1 MNATA
6 DNAATVR
13 PLNRRMVVVVT
24 MLAAVLQ
31 ALDNTIANV
40 ALPHMQGT
48 LSATIEEMSWVLTS
62 YIVAAAVMLPLTG
75 WLADRF
81 GRKRVIVLSVI
92 AFTLASA
99 LCGMAQSLG
108 QIVVFRVLQ
117 GLAGASLMPL
127 SQAVLFDIYPPSQHG
142 RAMSIWGVGVT
153 IAPTMAPML
162 GGWLTDNYSWRW
174 VFYINVPFG
183 ILAVLG
189 LMIYYPDTKHERNKA
204 FDFFGFAA
212 LSLAVGFLQMVLDRG
227 PTKSWF
233 DSNEIKI
240 EAVISA
246 VAFYLFLVH
255 SFTAKR
261 PFVRLSIYKD
271 RNYLTGSVLILY
283 LGILLYSSM
292 ALLAPM
298 LQGLMNYSVLQAGAA
313 TAPRGVGTLIAML
326 ITGRLV
332 GRIDSRLII
341 IAGLSITAMGLYEM
355 SHFSLQ
361 MDASSIVLSNILQG
375 AGTGATYVPLAAMG
389 FATLAA
395 EMRNEGTALF
405 NLLRNIG
412 SSVGISTVQ
421 GLLVHNTQVMH
432 ASLVEH
438 LTPRVLSQH
447 VVGPFSSAQA
457 TAVLNDTVTT
467 QAMMVAYLDDFHL
480 LLMLTVVTAFALLLV
495 RKPQGGVKTSENIT
509 LE

>member
-1 MNATA
+1 M
-6 DNAATVR
+6 R
-13 PLNRRMVVVVT
+13 PFNRPMIVLST

-48 LSATIEEMSWVLTS
+48 LSATIDEMSWVLTS

-81 GRKRVIVLSVI
+81 GRRRVIVLSVI

-117 GLAGASLMPL
+117 GLAGAALMPL
-127 SQAVLFDIYPPSQHG
+127 SQAVLFDIYPREQHG
-142 RAMSIWGVGVT
+142 RAMALWGVGVT

-189 LMIYYPDTKHERNKA
+189 LMLYYPDSKQERKP
-204 FDFFGFAA
+204 FDFFGFAV
-212 LSLAVGFLQMVLDRG
+212 LSLAVGFLQIFLDRG
-227 PTKSWF
+227 PTKGWF
-233 DSNEIKI
+233 DAREIQV
-240 EAVISA
+240 EAAVSA
-246 VAFYLFLVH
+246 LAFYLFLVH

-261 PFVRLSIYKD
+261 PFVRLSLYRD
-271 RNYLTGSVLILY
+271 RNFLTGSLLIFY
-283 LGILLYSSM
+283 LGILLFSSL
-292 ALLAPM
+292 ALLAPL
-298 LQGLMNYSVLQAGAA
+298 LQGLMNYSVLQAGEA
-313 TAPRGVGTLIAML
+313 TAPRGIGTLVAML
-326 ITGRLV
+326 IAGRLV
-332 GRIDSRLII
+332 GRVDSRLII
-341 IAGLSITAMGLYEM
+341 VAGLGITALGLYEM

-361 MDASSIVLSNILQG
+361 MGARPIILTNVLQG
-375 AGTGATYVPLAAMG
+375 FGTGATYVPLAAMG
-389 FATLAA
+389 FATLAPHL
-395 EMRNEGTALF
+395 RNEGTSLF

-421 GLLVHNTQVMH
+421 GLLVRNTQVMH
-432 ASLVEH
+432 ASLAAH
-438 LTPRVLSQH
+438 LTPRVLSQLST
-447 VVGPFSSAQA
+447 GPYSGAHGIAALNRMVTAQA
-457 TAVLNDTVTT
+457 T
-467 QAMMVAYLDDFHL
+467 MIAYLDDFHL
-480 LLMLTVVTAFALLLV
+480 MLVLTIVTAFALLLV
-495 RKPQGGVKTSENIT
+495 RNPSGRPQAPDSVT
-509 LE
+509 LD

>member
-1 MNATA
+1 
-6 DNAATVR
+6 
-13 PLNRRMVVVVT
+13 
-24 MLAAVLQ
+24 
-31 ALDNTIANV
+31 
-40 ALPHMQGT
+40 
-48 LSATIEEMSWVLTS
+48 MSWVLTS

-81 GRKRVIVLSVI
+81 GRKRLIVLSVI

-108 QIVVFRVLQ
+108 QIVVFRILQ

-189 LMIYYPDTKHERNKA
+189 LMVYYPDTKHERNKS

-212 LSLAVGFLQMVLDRG
+212 LSLAVGSLQMVLDRG
-227 PTKSWF
+227 PTKGWF

-240 EAVISA
+240 EAFISA
-246 VAFYLFLVH
+246 VAFYLFLVQ

-271 RNYLTGSVLILY
+271 RNYLTASVLILY

-326 ITGRLV
+326 VAGRLV

-341 IAGLSITAMGLYEM
+341 IAGLGITALGLYEM

-361 MDASSIVLSNILQG
+361 MSARSIVLSNILQG

-389 FATLAA
+389 FATLSA

-405 NLLRNIG
+405 NLLRNLG
-412 SSVGISTVQ
+412 SSVGISAVQ

-432 ASLVEH
+432 ASLAEH

-447 VVGPFSSAQA
+447 MMGPFSGAQA
-457 TAVLNDTVTT
+457 AAALNGTVTT

-480 LLMLTVVTAFALLLV
+480 LLILTVVTAFVLLLV
-495 RKPQGGVKTSENIT
+495 RKAPGGVKTPDNIT